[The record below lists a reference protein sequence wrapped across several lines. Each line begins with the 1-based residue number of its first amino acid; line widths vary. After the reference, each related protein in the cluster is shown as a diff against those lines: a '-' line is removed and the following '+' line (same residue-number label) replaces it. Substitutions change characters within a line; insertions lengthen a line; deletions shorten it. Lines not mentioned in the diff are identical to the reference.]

1 MLTLVLTR
9 VYLFPPLS
17 SLFSSRFT
25 ALDFTYLSSNSS
37 FLQLLFLDFGIYYT
51 VHHATDPH
59 SMLAWPVTAGN
70 DFEETP
76 HLEGYA
82 LTKALAAVESQRHI
96 PSVTVIEPDNTAV
109 GVVEGEYHQF
119 FFQQL

>member
-1 MLTLVLTR
+1 
-9 VYLFPPLS
+9 
-17 SLFSSRFT
+17 
-25 ALDFTYLSSNSS
+25 
-37 FLQLLFLDFGIYYT
+37 
-51 VHHATDPH
+51 
-59 SMLAWPVTAGN
+59 MLAWPVTAGN

-119 FFQQL
+119 FSSSCNCKKKLCKHQWAKV